1 MPIVQLLVNNL
12 TNGSQKCIIN
22 YNGRYNIQILNI
34 QYHDSGANGQS
45 RVIQLQ
51 SPELYLT
58 NSGTPHLTI
67 LTNNHNNTTFDSG
80 YKYHL
85 QNVSINSSIT
95 VTPINVATGATPSG
109 FTAAI
114 ITLNLEECRNVGNF

>member
-12 TNGSQKCIIN
+12 VNGSKKCIIN
-22 YNGRYNIQILNI
+22 YNGRYNIQILNV
-34 QYHDSGANGQS
+34 QYNENGHNGQS

-58 NSGTPHLTI
+58 NSGVPYLTI
-67 LTNNHNNTTFDSG
+67 ITNNINNTTFDSG

-85 QNVSINSSIT
+85 QNVPINSSIT
-95 VTPINVATGATPSG
+95 FTPIDVATGTTPTG
-109 FTAAI
+109 FSAVV
-114 ITLNLEECRNVGNF
+114 ITLNLEECKNLNF